1 MAIFHYIN
9 KKEGEK
15 KVETSLIS
23 KNESNFALLIFSC
36 DKFSD
41 LWEAHIT
48 LLNKYWPNRKCKTY
62 IVTDKVSTLVFD
74 GIEIIACGDD
84 SEMSDRVKYICNII
98 KEEYI
103 LLTLDDYFPYGNFE
117 EEKFINLINFL
128 KENNG
133 DYLRLFKEP
142 KQEKRIKITDSIY
155 QISKLHRYS
164 INLYPGL
171 WKKEFLSSTVDES
184 LNAWEYEVSLS
195 KKANELK
202 GNAFVYPKY
211 KEVFPFMD
219 VVRKGKI
226 LRKAWKKLKKLDIY
240 HGNRPI
246 RTRKEEF
253 KLGVQTF
260 FSKITP
266 AFLARFIKRILKKLF
281 KSKFYSD

>member
-1 MAIFHYIN
+1 MENIN
-9 KKEGEK
+9 KIEK
-15 KVETSLIS
+15 I
-23 KNESNFALLIFSC
+23 SNFALLIFSC

-133 DYLRLFKEP
+133 DYLRFFKEP

-211 KEVFPFMD
+211 KEAFPFMD